1 MKRTGARVG
10 AHILLACLILLP
22 TLATAQTA
30 DTVRTA
36 VVEFLRG
43 QTAGQPGEV
52 NIDVPAPTLPRQLAP
67 CARLEPWLPP
77 GARAWGRVR
86 VGVRCSDGANW
97 SLYIPATVRV
107 TGDYLVSARAL
118 RPGDILGGGDLDM
131 RRGELTAMGRQLLTD
146 PAQAEGSQ
154 MRFAVAAGQPLRA
167 TMLAQPIVVRSG
179 SPVKVVVVGA
189 GFSAANQGTALSNG
203 RAGALV
209 RVRLRSGRV
218 IQGVANVRGEVHV
231 NP

>member
-1 MKRTGARVG
+1 MKRLGAY
-10 AHILLACLILLP
+10 LLLLCLF
-22 TLATAQTA
+22 LAPAPAVAQTA
-30 DTVRTA
+30 DTVRA
-36 VVEFLRG
+36 VVEEFLRG

-52 NIDVPAPTLPRQLAP
+52 AIDVPTPTLPRQLAS
-67 CARLEPWLPP
+67 CARLEPWLPT

-86 VGVRCSDGANW
+86 VGVRCGDGANW
-97 SLYIPATVRV
+97 SLYVPATVRV
-107 TGDYLVSARAL
+107 TGDYVVSARAL
-118 RPGDILGGGDLDM
+118 LPGDILRGEDVDM
-131 RRGELTAMGRQLLTD
+131 RRGELTTMGRQLLTD

-179 SPVKVVVVGA
+179 SPVKVVVDGA

-203 RAGALV
+203 RAGAPV
-209 RVRLRSGRV
+209 RVRLPSGRV
-218 IQGVANVRGEVHV
+218 IQGLATVQGEVHV

>member
-1 MKRTGARVG
+1 MNRIGAR
-10 AHILLACLILLP
+10 LLLICLVLFP
-22 TLATAQTA
+22 ALAAAQTA
-30 DTVRTA
+30 DTVRA
-36 VVEFLRG
+36 VVVEFLRG

-52 NIDVPAPTLPRQLAP
+52 DIDVPTPTLPRQLAP
-67 CARLEPWLPP
+67 CAQLEPWLPT

-86 VGVRCSDGANW
+86 VGVRCGNGANW
-97 SLYIPATVRV
+97 SLYVPATVRV

-118 RPGDILGGGDLDM
+118 RPGDILGGGDIDM

-154 MRFAVAAGQPLRA
+154 MRFAVGAGQPLRA

-179 SPVKVVVVGA
+179 SPVKVVVVGE

-203 RAGALV
+203 RAGASV
-209 RVRLRSGRV
+209 RVRLQSGRV
-218 IQGVANVRGEVHV
+218 IQGLATVQGEVHV